1 MSLLEDLLIIVGVLL
16 DVFATMEIQGAMI
29 AQIKKKTLFIACG
42 VVAAIELSFFFA
54 GYTICW
60 LLAGRGAIDNPY
72 YYGET
77 VAVIV
82 LAILG
87 IRLIVKA
94 VKQEFI
100 QEHLR
105 DSLRVWDYVRFI
117 VVSSFY
123 TAAAGCV
130 CGLVGITVWHVIVI
144 ITVIS
149 ILMVIMGLYTGL
161 HFGFENKTIA
171 YVIGA
176 ILLWGVSLEMLLHR
190 ILEVI

>member
-1 MSLLEDLLIIVGVLL
+1 MSLLEDLLIMVGVLL

-29 AQIKKKTLFIACG
+29 ADIKKRTLVLACG
-42 VVAAIELSFFFA
+42 VVAAIELISYFA
-54 GYTICW
+54 GYFICW
-60 LLAGRGAIDNPY
+60 LGVKSGYIADPFY
-72 YYGET
+72 HGET

-94 VKQEFI
+94 IKHEFI
-100 QEHLR
+100 QERLK
-105 DSLRVWDYVRFI
+105 DALRVWDYIRVI
-117 VVSSFY
+117 AVSSFY

-130 CGLVGITVWHVIVI
+130 CAMVGITVWHLIVI
-144 ITVIS
+144 IVVIS
-149 ILMVIMGLYTGL
+149 ALMVIMGLYTGI

-190 ILEVI
+190 VLEII

>member
-1 MSLLEDLLIIVGVLL
+1 MSLLEDLLIMVGVLL

-29 AQIKKKTLFIACG
+29 AHIRKKTLFIACG
-42 VVAAIELSFFFA
+42 VVAAIELFFYFA
-54 GYTICW
+54 GYFICW
-60 LLAGRGAIDNPY
+60 FAAKSGYIADPFKN
-72 YYGET
+72 GEA

-94 VKQEFI
+94 IKHEFVQER
-100 QEHLR
+100 LK
-105 DSLRVWDYVRFI
+105 DVLRVWDYVKVI
-117 VVSSFY
+117 AVSGFY

-130 CGLVGITVWHVIVI
+130 CALVGITVWHLIVI
-144 ITVIS
+144 IIVIS
-149 ILMVIMGLYTGL
+149 ILMVVMGLYTGL

-176 ILLWGVSLEMLLHR
+176 FLLWGVSIEILLHSV
-190 ILEVI
+190 LEII

>member
-29 AQIKKKTLFIACG
+29 AQIRKKTLAIACG
-42 VVAAIELSFFFA
+42 VVAAIELAFFFA
-54 GYTICW
+54 GYAGSW
-60 LLAGRGAIDNPY
+60 FLAESGIIADPY
-72 YYGET
+72 YYGEA
-77 VAVIV
+77 VAVVV

-100 QEHLR
+100 QERLR

-130 CGLVGITVWHVIVI
+130 CGLVGITVLHVFVI
-144 ITVIS
+144 IIVIS

-161 HFGFENKTIA
+161 HFGFENKTVA

-176 ILLWGVSLEMLLHR
+176 VLLWGVSLEILLHR
-190 ILEVI
+190 ILEII

>member
-16 DVFATMEIQGAMI
+16 DVFATMEIQGSMMV
-29 AQIKKKTLFIACG
+29 QIKKKTLAIACG
-42 VVAAIELSFFFA
+42 VVAAVELAFFFA
-54 GYTICW
+54 GYAVCW
-60 LLAGRGAIDNPY
+60 GLSESGYIADPVHF
-72 YYGET
+72 GEG

-94 VKQEFI
+94 IKQEFI
-100 QEHLR
+100 QERRR
-105 DSLRVWDYVRFI
+105 DVLRVWDYIRII

-130 CGLVGITVWHVIVI
+130 CGFVGITVWHVFVI
-144 ITVIS
+144 ILVIS
-149 ILMVIMGLYTGL
+149 VLMVIMGLYIGL

-171 YVIGA
+171 YVIGVV
-176 ILLWGVSLEMLLHR
+176 LLWGVSLEMLLHD
-190 ILEVI
+190 IVEVI